1 MISRRRLLISC
12 AALIIVMPFAAVQ
25 ACGPDWTPD
34 TFVRSSAP
42 DDTKAFASGHLGIL
56 QPGFDSNDLA
66 VAYRYLNGGQLSDK
80 ERLAYSPPQQPVRDW
95 SKATAEQVQAAR
107 EAERAAQPVN
117 AWRAARA
124 K

>member
-42 DDTKAFASGHLGIL
+42 DDTKAFASGQLGIL

-80 ERLAYSPPQQPVRDW
+80 
-95 SKATAEQVQAAR
+95 
-107 EAERAAQPVN
+107 
-117 AWRAARA
+117 
-124 K
+124 